1 MGSWLQPQTWVHK
14 IIGWW
19 TFVAC
24 VLFFP
29 FAVFIS
35 LVYTLIRSLI
45 PTKYRIVKDKVVII
59 TGASS
64 GIGQCI
70 ALEYA
75 KKGAKVVLAARRKG
89 KLEEVKQACLESGA
103 ADAAICP
110 TDISSPEACENL
122 VKFTVDTFGRVDV
135 LVNNA
140 GSADISAF
148 EDYPDTQRFRKTVEV
163 DFWGNI
169 LTTRYALEHLRRTN
183 GQVVVTCSVGA
194 FVPYPKQ
201 AFYNASKA
209 ALLNFYD
216 TLRVEPMGESVA
228 ITIALPGFVKS
239 EMTTEGPTGHIPRWW
254 PMMETADCAKK
265 IVDAAM
271 ANRRW
276 AVVPFWYS
284 FNMLFRVFAPELLE
298 ISPRMFLLGKP
309 PSKGVK
315 IMLDSLLGKET
326 SQKAFQS
333 LKAFA
338 A

>member
-1 MGSWLQPQTWVHK
+1 MGW
-14 IIGWW
+14 G
-19 TFVAC
+19 TFFAC
-24 VLFFP
+24 LVFLP
-29 FAVFIS
+29 FAVIIS
-35 LVYTLIRSLI
+35 LVHNFIRSG
-45 PTKYRIVKDKVVII
+45 PWSKYRIVKDKVVII

-75 KKGAKVVLAARRKG
+75 KKGAKLVLAARRKE
-89 KLEEVKQACLESGA
+89 KMEEVKQACLENGA
-103 ADAAICP
+103 GDAAICP

-122 VKFTVDTFGRVDV
+122 VKFTVGTFGRVDV

-148 EDYPDTQRFRKTVEV
+148 EDYPDTKRFRKTVEV

-169 LTTRYALEHLRRTN
+169 LTTRYALEHLRRTR

-201 AFYNASKA
+201 TFYNASKA

-216 TLRVEPMGESVA
+216 TLRVEPIGESVA
-228 ITIALPGFVKS
+228 ITVALPGFIKS
-239 EMTTEGPTGHIPRWW
+239 ELTTEGPKGHIPRWW

-271 ANRRW
+271 ANQRW
-276 AVVPFWYS
+276 ALVPYWYS
-284 FNMLFRVFAPELLE
+284 FNVLFRVFAPELLE
-298 ISPRMFLLGKP
+298 IPPRMFLLGKP
-309 PSKGVK
+309 PSKGVGTVF
-315 IMLDSLLGKET
+315 DTVLGKEN
-326 SQKAFQS
+326 SRKAFQS